1 MDNSDYQIYSRKRH
15 DLSKRITDTAKA
27 HGEEDNPNRES
38 LHINP
43 HEVRDLQDSLDAA
56 ISILTEGQL
65 IQLTELL
72 VEKEILPKEED
83 LSALNPVGYFHVL
96 LRDLMY
102 THFSNAA
109 VRQHSNTGRTDDWK
123 YEVANG
129 DTKLGY
135 DEWLQHQK
143 EMQSDENI

>member
-15 DLSKRITDTAKA
+15 DLSKLITDTAKA

-38 LHINP
+38 LRINP

-83 LSALNPVGYFHVL
+83 
-96 LRDLMY
+96 
-102 THFSNAA
+102 
-109 VRQHSNTGRTDDWK
+109 RTDDWK

-129 DTKLGY
+129 ATHLGY

-143 EMQSDENI
+143 EMQSDESN